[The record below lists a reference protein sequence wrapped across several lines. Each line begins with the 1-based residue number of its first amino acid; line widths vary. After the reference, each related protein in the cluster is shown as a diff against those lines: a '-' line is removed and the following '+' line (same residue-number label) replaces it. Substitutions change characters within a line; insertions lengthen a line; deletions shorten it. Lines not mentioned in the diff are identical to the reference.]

1 LVEPGFCCLLQ
12 LRDGATFIKSLS
24 DPWKYA
30 CPSPLKSATV
40 SNDKQ
45 VLAPHHS
52 MGRKIDQLPFVIVLC
67 SLFGLVFGATAS
79 QAEMNQCL
87 ASKNPSNQCLTQNP
101 TLKRLEG
108 MGMGLFAG
116 AGAAIGATWHFKK
129 KG

>member
-1 LVEPGFCCLLQ
+1 MIDVSHRFPS
-12 LRDGATFIKSLS
+12 FIESS
-24 DPWKYA
+24 QDPRKYA

-40 SNDKQ
+40 SNDNQ
-45 VLAPHHS
+45 VLAPHLS
-52 MGRKIDQLPFVIVLC
+52 MGRKTDQLPLVIVLC

-87 ASKNPSNQCLTQNP
+87 ASEHPSDQCLTQNP

-129 KG
+129 KD